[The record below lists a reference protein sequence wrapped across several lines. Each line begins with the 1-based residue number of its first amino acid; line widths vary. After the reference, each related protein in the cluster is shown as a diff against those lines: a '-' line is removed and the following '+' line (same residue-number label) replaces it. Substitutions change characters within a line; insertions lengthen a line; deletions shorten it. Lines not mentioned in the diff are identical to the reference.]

1 MKKLISVLMIAVV
14 LTACS
19 KVETPPTP
27 VAQTQQYQP
36 QVPMPPAG
44 QPSQQVQPQVQYV
57 PAPQPQVVTVQA
69 PPAHQDNSMLWGATG
84 ALAGYA
90 LGQHTANQ
98 NKYQEQPRPVIVK
111 KYYNY
116 SSNQGNPNR
125 FFNRRKK

>member
-36 QVPMPPAG
+36 QIPIQPAG
-44 QPSQQVQPQVQYV
+44 QPTQQVQPQVQY
-57 PAPQPQVVTVQA
+57 APQPQVVNVQA

-125 FFNRRKK
+125 FFNRRKR